1 MIDENK
7 KKISNYDILIS
18 FFLLGLTSFGGPIA
32 HIGYFRNVFVK
43 QKKWIDEQTY
53 MDFVS
58 LCNFLPGP
66 SSSQVGMSIGCLLYT
81 SDAADE

>member
-1 MIDENK
+1 MENK
-7 KKISNYDILIS
+7 KKENVTYTDILFS

-43 QKKWIDEQTY
+43 QKKWLDEKTY
-53 MDFVS
+53 LDFVS

-66 SSSQVGMSIGCLLYT
+66 SSS
-81 SDAADE
+81 